1 MHKRRKLMLVTALGT
16 TLAATLTTGCSTQD
30 MLRVAQQK
38 DPGKA
43 IQLMAQ
49 SRINAYKY
57 DPELVIKDIKR
68 AQTEYNRILGK
79 LQKESGAKWGK
90 KESAEVPTK
99 TRYVKYT
106 EDYKNRVIV
115 DFDEGTMLIEHL
127 EEEGVKDKLR
137 GAVVTALLTPG
148 DPRAVDV
155 FSDKPV
161 ELTGTP
167 YLQGLIADQ
176 NSRLID
182 GRRDAERYAAY
193 LVENKLQSRKID
205 VNGASKN
212 VRFVRITMVNN
223 HVEKKAVQFLPLV
236 RKHSESTRVSRSL
249 IFAVMK
255 TESGFN
261 PFAVSSAPAFGL
273 MQLVPS
279 SGGRDAYRKAKGKD
293 EVPTREYLF
302 DPENNIELGSTYLAV
317 LMNDSPLKDIRDPI
331 AREYCAIA
339 AYNTGAS
346 NVFRAFASPK
356 AKASERQRQAIER
369 INTLKPDE
377 VYQMLK
383 SSLPYEETRNYIVK
397 VVSAKKRY
405 AAM

>member
-1 MHKRRKLMLVTALGT
+1 MSKVKSIVVATLGI
-16 TLAATLTTGCSTQD
+16 TLATGCSTQD
-30 MLRVAQQK
+30 MLRIAQQK
-38 DPGKA
+38 DLGKA
-43 IQLMAQ
+43 VQLMGQ

-68 AQTEYNRILGK
+68 ARTEYNRMLGE

-115 DFDEGTMLIEHL
+115 DFDAGTMLIEHL

-137 GAVVTALLTPG
+137 SAVVTALLTPG

-155 FSDKPV
+155 FSDKSI
-161 ELTGTP
+161 ELSGTP
-167 YLQGLIADQ
+167 YLQGLVADES
-176 NSRLID
+176 SRLID
-182 GRRDAERYAAY
+182 GRSDAEHYAAY

-205 VNGASKN
+205 VNGMSKN
-212 VRFVRITMVNN
+212 VRFVRIAMVNN
-223 HVEKKAVQFLPLV
+223 HVDKKAAQFSPMV
-236 RKHSESTRVSRSL
+236 RKYAESTRVSRSL

-279 SGGRDAYRKAKGKD
+279 SGGRDAYRKAKGRD
-293 EVPTREYLF
+293 EPPTREYLF
-302 DPENNIELGSTYLAV
+302 DSENNIELGSTYLSV
-317 LMNDSPLKDIRDPI
+317 LMNDSPLKDIRNPVS
-331 AREYCAIA
+331 REYCAIA
-339 AYNTGAS
+339 AYNTGPS
-346 NVFRAFASPK
+346 NVFRVFVPPGTK
-356 AKASERQRQAIER
+356 AKERQAQAMQR
-369 INTLKPDE
+369 INSMKPDE
-377 VYQMLK
+377 VYQALK
-383 SSLPYEETRNYIVK
+383 ASLPYEETRGYIVK